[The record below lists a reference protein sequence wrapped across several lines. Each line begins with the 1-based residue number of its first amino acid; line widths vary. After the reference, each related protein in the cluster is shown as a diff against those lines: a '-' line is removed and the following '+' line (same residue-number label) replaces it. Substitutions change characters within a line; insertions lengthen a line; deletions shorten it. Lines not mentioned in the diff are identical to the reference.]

1 MADPSLQ
8 SLFQIIGPRKKK
20 NVGPLK
26 SVPQAAEPSWTQ
38 IMEGLVSGGQ
48 RGPKAKWVKAKEMKV
63 TPWGRPPAEA
73 IGPRLDSPSFPEKD
87 IDPSVFELV
96 RRGEGTPA
104 TRPFRYPFG
113 LTSSDKYLNRPLQ
126 KLKRISEA
134 ARPWQDV
141 DLSPEPI
148 PDPLPAV
155 EKARYRKGNGLNT
168 SPPFFDDSRKIR
180 DLRATARTELER
192 LRDQGSKGL
201 DKLYAPVDEVGGV
214 SRANNAFG
222 FSRVTKGGDS
232 TIPVWNGEKP
242 EGIAAEEALVKHVL
256 APFKDSKTNLII
268 DTERRA
274 TTGIFDAL
282 RGLDNPEAGRY
293 EAVLRQMRG
302 APPDIVKE
310 LPKLM
315 PKSSK
320 AWVRSLGGKLSGTEA
335 AIKFHEFSER
345 ENYAVK
351 EYVAVN
357 KAKEAV
363 ELTKRAMA
371 EGDHVAASLAADA
384 AFNYRGKARTPKM
397 PDGSW
402 GTAPFRV
409 PTPDQRKWADHAL
422 ETAKIQ
428 LGAPTQKDIIPA
440 IDPEKPESIRRI
452 LGLPK
457 SLEGETGVGR
467 DVKGQTL
474 ETLLLRPAGA
484 KAVPYGSKGWLDAF
498 NPRYVEKTESRGM
511 RVLPIGEAENELR
524 GIGDTVEDQ
533 LERQGGIR
541 TFTTVPENRE
551 PMPPSSRVEGASGK
565 LGIGGEGMKGG
576 SRFPN
581 KEGVGF
587 YTKRDWPKGDPDA
600 GGLLRLAKTIEKQ
613 TENVSPDQAK
623 ASLSLLFN
631 RGQAAAMA
639 GAGEEVAAAH
649 GAKMLEKLAKPSQ
662 LDMLVGLREAA
673 RGIKK
678 GQAIEGFLGALGPEV
693 GGIIKALLRRV

>member
-8 SLFQIIGPRKKK
+8 SLFEIIGPRR
-20 NVGPLK
+20 
-26 SVPQAAEPSWTQ
+26 SVPVLGEVTAPPKIQATTAPKFPTRLGSTTVLPPKATPEMKLDAALHQTRGFGSGWQREDIKDFPGWSKAGKLNEVADRLLKAKYPERKP
-38 IMEGLVSGGQ
+38 EGLS
-48 RGPKAKWVKAKEMKV
+48 
-63 TPWGRPPAEA
+63 
-73 IGPRLDSPSFPEKD
+73 
-87 IDPSVFELV
+87 
-96 RRGEGTPA
+96 
-104 TRPFRYPFG
+104 
-113 LTSSDKYLNRPLQ
+113 
-126 KLKRISEA
+126 
-134 ARPWQDV
+134 
-141 DLSPEPI
+141 
-148 PDPLPAV
+148 
-155 EKARYRKGNGLNT
+155 
-168 SPPFFDDSRKIR
+168 
-180 DLRATARTELER
+180 
-192 LRDQGSKGL
+192 
-201 DKLYAPVDEVGGV
+201 KLYAPVDEVGGV

-232 TIPVWNGEKP
+232 TIPVWSGEKP
-242 EGIAAEEALVKHVL
+242 AGVAAEESLVKHVL

-268 DTERRA
+268 DTEDRA
-274 TTGIFDAL
+274 TTGIRSAM
-282 RGLDNPEAGRY
+282 RGMDVPEAGRY

-302 APPDIVKE
+302 APPDITRE

-315 PKSSK
+315 PKASG
-320 AWVRSLGGKLSGTEA
+320 AWLRSLGGKLKGTEA

-345 ENYAVK
+345 EDYAVK

-363 ELTKRAMA
+363 ELTKRALD

-384 AFNYRGKARTPKM
+384 AFNYRGKARTPRLE
-397 PDGSW
+397 GGGW

-422 ETAKIQ
+422 ETAKVQ
-428 LGAPTQKDIIPA
+428 LGVPTQKSLIPK

-457 SLEGETGVGR
+457 SLEGESGLTK
-467 DVKGQTL
+467 DVPGQTL
-474 ETLLLRPAGA
+474 DTRLLRPAGA
-484 KAVPYGSKGWLDAF
+484 KAVPYGSKGWLEAF

-524 GIGDTVEDQ
+524 AVGDTVEDQ
-533 LERQGGIR
+533 LDRQGGIR

-565 LGIGGEGMKGG
+565 LGIAGPGMKGG

-600 GGLLRLAKTIEKQ
+600 GGLLRLSKTIEKQ
-613 TENVSPDQAK
+613 TAHLTPGEVK
-623 ASLSLLFN
+623 ASLSLLSS

-639 GAGEEVAAAH
+639 EAGEEVAAAH
-649 GAKMLEKLAKPSQ
+649 GARMLEKLAKPSQ

-673 RGIKK
+673 RGVKK
-678 GQAIEGFLGALGPEV
+678 GAAIEGFLGALGPEV